1 MVRGGDW
8 CGGGQV
14 GEGAGEETCRGGRP
28 VSETPEEAVQT
39 EGHQSSEFSQ
49 NCFENIFQARLLIN
63 YLTVVQMK
71 RSNSISSE
79 KVEDMK
85 QRKLFKKKVKN
96 LMNVLRMTS
105 SNKIAPV
112 NNGREEE
119 DLQVEVV
126 LASKLSYLM

>member
-1 MVRGGDW
+1 
-8 CGGGQV
+8 
-14 GEGAGEETCRGGRP
+14 
-28 VSETPEEAVQT
+28 
-39 EGHQSSEFSQ
+39 
-49 NCFENIFQARLLIN
+49 
-63 YLTVVQMK
+63 MK

-79 KVEDMK
+79 KVDNMK

-126 LASKLSYLM
+126 LASKLSYLMW